1 MSYWDDLYM
10 PCSYLEENP
19 ERSCNTPMKAIQELL
34 ESYSDAESRAYEN
47 TLLRPAGMP
56 PCEQL
61 STRGRIS
68 QDYDRI
74 FKHDN
79 STHEDQLPQ

>member
-34 ESYSDAESRAYEN
+34 ESSSDA
-47 TLLRPAGMP
+47 
-56 PCEQL
+56 
-61 STRGRIS
+61 
-68 QDYDRI
+68 
-74 FKHDN
+74 
-79 STHEDQLPQ
+79 